1 MSDSKWRFFVYLGN
15 SNGVLSISN
24 RVILSGA
31 SHHHGLG
38 VGVLFMRVQMNP
50 LGEPL
55 QTNETQVGFL
65 PTVDQLM
72 PLKLAGGGE
81 PLVTKLAAILFVEL
95 FFQHGQLKR
104 KGNV

>member
-1 MSDSKWRFFVYLGN
+1 MLYHVFPQGT
-15 SNGVLSISN
+15 
-24 RVILSGA
+24 
-31 SHHHGLG
+31 GLG
-38 VGVLFMRVQMNP
+38 GRLVAL
-50 LGEPL
+50 LATE
-55 QTNETQVGFL
+55 GFL